1 MVSRSCETLHRY
13 GLTREFD
20 NADGFPAVRYYRITE
35 RGREF
40 TQRACA
46 AWRAW
51 PLLQRLATRLAGRAH
66 IPLKSPR

>member
-13 GLTREFD
+13 GLIREFD

-40 TQRACA
+40 TQRA
-46 AWRAW
+46 
-51 PLLQRLATRLAGRAH
+51 
-66 IPLKSPR
+66 